1 MLADT
6 IDRWFE
12 EAEARGEARGSVQ
25 TTRRNLLSYLEI
37 KMRGVPAR
45 LRSLIQGLSDEG
57 GLDQALQTAC
67 SGQDVRDSLPKLRRL
82 LEGSCG

>member
-1 MLADT
+1 MPADAMG
-6 IDRWFE
+6 RRSRE
-12 EAEARGEARGSVQ
+12 GEARGAGQ

-45 LRSLIQGLSDEG
+45 LRSLIQGSSEG

-67 SGQDVRDSLPKLRRL
+67 SGQDVRDSLPKPRRL
-82 LEGSCG
+82 LEG

>member
-12 EAEARGEARGSVQ
+12 EAEARGSVQ

-37 KMRGVPAR
+37 KMRGVPGGVPAR
-45 LRSLIQGLSDEG
+45 LRSLIQGSSEG

-67 SGQDVRDSLPKLRRL
+67 SGQDVRDSLPKPRRL
-82 LEGSCG
+82 LEG